1 VLTHSAPDKRNR
13 LSFNPLVRE
22 NPQMKHGERQVSPTI
37 DGIRKDHVE
46 RYQFVAKRLAKG
58 SRVVDFSCGV
68 GYGSRILAD
77 WPEIP

>member
-1 VLTHSAPDKRNR
+1 
-13 LSFNPLVRE
+13 
-22 NPQMKHGERQVSPTI
+22 MKHGERQVSPTI

-58 SRVVDFSCGV
+58 SRVVDF
-68 GYGSRILAD
+68 LAELATVAVFSP